1 MYVFGHIAQAKQPS
15 LPMGAKKQFRRTCV
29 FCPRKKVELDVFR
42 VPKNIHQYVFVRTEN
57 ILMYVFLVGIRADV
71 SRFGVRRYLCV
82 RVLPGSILPVL
93 PSPIPVMKL
102 PPRHI
107 TVSDRI

>member
-1 MYVFGHIAQAKQPS
+1 MFLGTLLRQSNQVYPWEPKNNSDGRVFFVP
-15 LPMGAKKQFRRTCV
+15 V
-29 FCPRKKVELDVFR
+29 KKVELDVFR

-71 SRFGVRRYLCV
+71 SRFGARRYLCV
-82 RVLPGSILPVL
+82 RVLPGAILPVL
-93 PSPIPVMKL
+93 PSPIPVMKI

-107 TVSDRI
+107 TVSDRT